1 MLFEG
6 KKCLF
11 NELKINSKT
20 VLSNFE
26 FGIVRG

>member
-20 VLSNFE
+20 VLLNLE
-26 FGIVRG
+26 FGNVKG